1 MLPSGLMRL
10 QLPSFRN
17 DAIKFAELN
26 NLKGL
31 AEKPALNF
39 SRYQLRGGCRIRDQS
54 LTPSLATFAAST
66 YLRGIAGLNH
76 PPASSDYRPLI
87 AFEVD
92 SSFHDYA
99 EGVNNQLSSPEDA
112 ERLL

>member
-17 DAIKFAELN
+17 DAIKFAKLN

-39 SRYQLRGGCRIRDQS
+39 SRYQFRGVIEFEIKTSR
-54 LTPSLATFAAST
+54 
-66 YLRGIAGLNH
+66 NH
-76 PPASSDYRPLI
+76 WRP
-87 AFEVD
+87 
-92 SSFHDYA
+92 
-99 EGVNNQLSSPEDA
+99 
-112 ERLL
+112 